1 MACYFSLNS
10 YATIKKTEKYLPK
23 PQCCPTQNYL
33 GLLLRENQIMTP
45 YDANDD
51 AVSRNPETVNRDTSA
66 VPSREEAEAAVEV
79 LLRWAGDDPTREG
92 LIGTPGRVARAWR
105 EFCVGYTEDPME
117 MLERT
122 FDEVEGYDDMVMLRN
137 IRMESHCEHHMVPI
151 LGVAHIAY
159 MPDKRVVGISK
170 LARVLDS
177 FARRLQTQETL
188 TAQVANC
195 IQSALN
201 PKGVAILMDA
211 QHQCMTT
218 RGVRKPDVSML
229 TTRFT
234 GVFRNDSGLRERFL
248 DQTRRD

>member
-1 MACYFSLNS
+1 M
-10 YATIKKTEKYLPK
+10 
-23 PQCCPTQNYL
+23 
-33 GLLLRENQIMTP
+33 MTP
-45 YDANDD
+45 YDANDE
-51 AVSRNPETVNRDTSA
+51 AVSQDADADLTKVTGG
-66 VPSREEAEAAVEV
+66 PSREEAEAAVEV

-92 LIGTPGRVARAWR
+92 LVGTPGRVARAWK

-122 FDEVEGYDDMVMLRN
+122 FEEVEGYDDMVMLRN

-195 IQSALN
+195 IQTALN

-234 GVFRNDSGLRERFL
+234 GVFESDADLRGRFL
-248 DQTRRD
+248 DQAKRG

>member
-1 MACYFSLNS
+1 M
-10 YATIKKTEKYLPK
+10 
-23 PQCCPTQNYL
+23 
-33 GLLLRENQIMTP
+33 MTP
-45 YDANDD
+45 YDAND
-51 AVSRNPETVNRDTSA
+51 ETVSQDTDAGSTNVTNA
-66 VPSREEAEAAVEV
+66 PTREEAEAAVEV

-92 LIGTPGRVARAWR
+92 LVGTPGRVARAWK

-122 FDEVEGYDDMVMLRN
+122 FEEVEGYDDMVMLRN

-177 FARRLQTQETL
+177 FAKRLQTQETL
-188 TAQVANC
+188 TAQIAHC
-195 IQSALN
+195 IQTALK

-234 GVFRNDSGLRERFL
+234 GVFDSDAELRGRFL
-248 DQTRRD
+248 DQAKRG

>member
-1 MACYFSLNS
+1 M
-10 YATIKKTEKYLPK
+10 
-23 PQCCPTQNYL
+23 
-33 GLLLRENQIMTP
+33 MTP
-45 YDANDD
+45 YDANDE
-51 AVSRNPETVNRDTSA
+51 AVSQETDADLSKVTAS
-66 VPSREEAEAAVEV
+66 PTREEAEAAVEV

-92 LIGTPGRVARAWR
+92 LVGTPGRVARAWK

-122 FDEVEGYDDMVMLRN
+122 FEEVEGYDDMVMLRN

-195 IQSALN
+195 IQTALK

-234 GVFRNDSGLRERFL
+234 GIFEKDADLRNRFL
-248 DQTRRD
+248 DQAKRD

>member
-1 MACYFSLNS
+1 M
-10 YATIKKTEKYLPK
+10 
-23 PQCCPTQNYL
+23 
-33 GLLLRENQIMTP
+33 MTP
-45 YDANDD
+45 YDAND
-51 AVSRNPETVNRDTSA
+51 ETVSQATDAGSTNVTNA
-66 VPSREEAEAAVEV
+66 PTREEAEAAVEV

-92 LIGTPGRVARAWR
+92 LVGTPGRVARAWK

-122 FDEVEGYDDMVMLRN
+122 FEEVEGYDDMVMLRN

-177 FARRLQTQETL
+177 FAKRLQTQETL
-188 TAQVANC
+188 TAQIAHC
-195 IQSALN
+195 IQTALK

-234 GVFRNDSGLRERFL
+234 GVFDSDAELRGRFL
-248 DQTRRD
+248 DQAKRG

>member
-1 MACYFSLNS
+1 M
-10 YATIKKTEKYLPK
+10 
-23 PQCCPTQNYL
+23 
-33 GLLLRENQIMTP
+33 MTP
-45 YDANDD
+45 YDAND
-51 AVSRNPETVNRDTSA
+51 ETVSQDTDAGSTNVTNA
-66 VPSREEAEAAVEV
+66 PTREEAEAAVEV

-92 LIGTPGRVARAWR
+92 LVGTPGRVARAWK

-122 FDEVEGYDDMVMLRN
+122 FEEVEGYDDMVMLRN

-177 FARRLQTQETL
+177 FAKRLQTQETL
-188 TAQVANC
+188 TAQIAHC
-195 IQSALN
+195 IQTALK

-234 GVFRNDSGLRERFL
+234 GVFDRDAELRGRFL
-248 DQTRRD
+248 DQAKRG

>member
-1 MACYFSLNS
+1 M
-10 YATIKKTEKYLPK
+10 
-23 PQCCPTQNYL
+23 
-33 GLLLRENQIMTP
+33 MTP
-45 YDANDD
+45 YDAND
-51 AVSRNPETVNRDTSA
+51 ETVSQDTDAGSTNVINA
-66 VPSREEAEAAVEV
+66 PTREEAEAAVEV

-92 LIGTPGRVARAWR
+92 LVGTPGRVARAWK

-122 FDEVEGYDDMVMLRN
+122 FEEVEGYDDMVMLRN

-177 FARRLQTQETL
+177 FAKRLQTQETL
-188 TAQVANC
+188 TAQIAHC
-195 IQSALN
+195 IQTALK

-234 GVFRNDSGLRERFL
+234 GVFDSDAELRGRFL
-248 DQTRRD
+248 DQAKRG